1 MLVRQPNAHASVVTF
16 RASINMSKRVW
27 HRKYRDISPENAED
41 AGGVPKYMLEGQEG
55 AEWKRMKIT
64 SARSE
69 RFSEEDQWWR
79 IGMVT
84 REGVMIKGVDPLQG
98 SWMGDLLAMLNCETM
113 LCVLTS
119 RMELRARFET
129 RTCSRV
135 ALDVV
140 ECDGRAFCV
149 CRWASHGIY

>member
-1 MLVRQPNAHASVVTF
+1 
-16 RASINMSKRVW
+16 
-27 HRKYRDISPENAED
+27 
-41 AGGVPKYMLEGQEG
+41 MLEGQEG

-119 RMELRARFET
+119 RMELHVHDLKQGLVRELPLMLSSVMGEHAQ
-129 RTCSRV
+129 
-135 ALDVV
+135 
-140 ECDGRAFCV
+140 
-149 CRWASHGIY
+149 